1 MLYGRNM
8 DVFFIKSFLCLL
20 SLVAVHL
27 TGFHVRR
34 IGPILQARLLSAAG
48 GVSIAYIFIDLLPKF
63 CTGAAQVE
71 HAFKGLFPYLERH
84 VYVMGLI
91 GLLFAYTVQRA
102 AANPAT
108 DPSQMKRKFWGQ
120 VAAYA
125 IFNAMIGYSLAN
137 KNDPDIQPIIL
148 FTIAVGL
155 HYYINDYNL
164 RESNAELY
172 ESQARYT
179 IVLGLAAGWIVGLFW
194 QIPEA
199 ALALVLSF
207 LSGGIMMNV
216 FRHEIPADNP
226 NNYNSFVFGAVTY
239 ACILLGIGYSNG

>member
-1 MLYGRNM
+1 M
-8 DVFFIKSFLCLL
+8 DSFFIKSFLCLIG
-20 SLVAVHL
+20 LVAVHL
-27 TGFHVRR
+27 TAFHVHR
-34 IGPILQARLLSAAG
+34 INPFLQARLLSAAG

-63 CTGAAQVE
+63 CSGAATVE
-71 HAFKGLFPYLERH
+71 HAFEGLFPYLERH
-84 VYVMGLI
+84 VYIMGLL

-102 AANPAT
+102 AASPT
-108 DPSQMKRKFWGQ
+108 TTLSQMKRKFWGQ
-120 VAAYA
+120 VTAYA

-164 RESNAELY
+164 RESNPELY
-172 ESQARYT
+172 ESEARYV
-179 IVLGLAAGWIVGLFW
+179 IALGLIAGWVVGLFW

-199 ALALVLSF
+199 ALAIILSF

-226 NNYNSFVFGAVTY
+226 NNYTSFVFGAVTY